1 MYHISIVFFCK
12 WAQNLIEPLFEI
24 NQVEE
29 HMYTVHFLL
38 DNNAIIIFLF

>member
-1 MYHISIVFFCK
+1 MDTISTAKSVHG
-12 WAQNLIEPLFEI
+12 AQNLIELSFEI